1 MIKLNK
7 KLAFTLAETLIC
19 ITIVGILATIMVT
32 SYAPKEKTT
41 RFLYAN
47 AYTGVSDAFYN
58 VMLHKQQESGN
69 KNPFKVNQAGI
80 NAGPKVL
87 CEEMV
92 KYINTSSVSCANNKK
107 TSALGNS
114 FSDENVQFTSENGMK
129 FYFSEMFTTSYEQGE
144 PDENGVKPE
153 ITVNYF
159 IAFVDINGDRRPN
172 TMEYSGELDTNGLGE
187 NLPDIFAFAL
197 MDNGRTVPIGHVE
210 LDNRILLTRV
220 AYYNRGAE
228 VMYAEPSQALY
239 LSKNG
244 AWGRYEETWDD
255 DDEFAELYR
264 EPSIPLTM
272 GETIRDSLPNGSLMK
287 INIPT
292 PKNDLYES
300 KDGTQC
306 TMYDIDNCYVVI
318 DKYRY

>member
-197 MDNGRTVPIGHVE
+197 MDNGRTVPIG
-210 LDNRILLTRV
+210 LF
-220 AYYNRGAE
+220 Y
-228 VMYAEPSQALY
+228 
-239 LSKNG
+239 K
-244 AWGRYEETWDD
+244 
-255 DDEFAELYR
+255 
-264 EPSIPLTM
+264 
-272 GETIRDSLPNGSLMK
+272 
-287 INIPT
+287 
-292 PKNDLYES
+292 
-300 KDGTQC
+300 
-306 TMYDIDNCYVVI
+306 
-318 DKYRY
+318 